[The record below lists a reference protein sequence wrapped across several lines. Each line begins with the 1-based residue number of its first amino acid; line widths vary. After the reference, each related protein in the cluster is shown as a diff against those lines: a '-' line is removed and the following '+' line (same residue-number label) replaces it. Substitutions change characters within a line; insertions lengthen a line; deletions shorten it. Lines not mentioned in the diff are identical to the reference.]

1 MLRIKEIFIEY
12 KKGFCLFFCRLQRD
26 PSVIHYGTG
35 IIPSDAKAH
44 LALPM
49 HTDYDLKKRLRRL
62 HGHVV
67 KLIFAQLAYIYENP
81 FYTFTAIYVTTGST
95 QMQAAM
101 LMSLYGLVLL
111 LKWLIP
117 IYM

>member
-1 MLRIKEIFIEY
+1 
-12 KKGFCLFFCRLQRD
+12 
-26 PSVIHYGTG
+26 
-35 IIPSDAKAH
+35 
-44 LALPM
+44 M

-62 HGHVV
+62 HRHVV
-67 KLIFAQLAYIYENP
+67 KSFLAQLAYIYENP
-81 FYTFTAIYVTTGST
+81 SYTFPAIYVTTGST

-117 IYM
+117 MNM